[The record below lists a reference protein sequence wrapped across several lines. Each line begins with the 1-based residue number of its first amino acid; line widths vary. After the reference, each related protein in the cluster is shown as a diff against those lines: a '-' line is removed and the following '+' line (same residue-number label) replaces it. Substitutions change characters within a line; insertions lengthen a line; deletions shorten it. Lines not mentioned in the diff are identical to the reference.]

1 MRSLR
6 CSIGLILAVIAFLG
20 AHAFAQVGTS
30 FAQLNGTVTV
40 AGGGTVAKA
49 TVTLRAVET
58 NQVSSAVAN
67 DSGFYVVPNLP
78 PGRYELSVESSGFAK
93 SVQTGIVLRVGQTAT
108 INVTLKIATVKETV
122 EVSTEVPP
130 IEPTRT
136 EVSQVVE
143 TQQIQSLPISG
154 RLFTDFAL
162 LSPGVTTGRIS
173 LQSTFTDPS
182 TTRISFGGQRDLSNS
197 VTVDGAD
204 NINTATGSQR
214 ATPSGGSERVSR
226 REQ

>member
-1 MRSLR
+1 MRSHR
-6 CSIGLILAVIAFLG
+6 YSIGLVLAVMTYLG

-40 AGGGTVAKA
+40 ARGGTIAKA

-58 NQVSSAVAN
+58 NQVYSAVSN

-78 PGRYELSVESSGFAK
+78 PGRYEVSVEASGFAK

-108 INVTLKIATVKETV
+108 INVAMKIATVKEIV

-143 TQQIQSLPISG
+143 TQQIESLPISG

-173 LQSTFTDPS
+173 LQSHLPIPAPLVFLLAANG
-182 TTRISFGGQRDLSNS
+182 I
-197 VTVDGAD
+197 
-204 NINTATGSQR
+204 
-214 ATPSGGSERVSR
+214 
-226 REQ
+226 